1 MEVKVVE
8 MEGNYVKLE
17 IRGED
22 HTYLNLLQHY
32 LLEDEDVE
40 IAKYTIPHPLQDRAE
55 LVVKTKGK
63 NPLKA
68 IKEANEKIIRACEEL
83 LDQLK

>member
-8 MEGNYVKLE
+8 MSENYVKLE

-55 LVVKTKGK
+55 LIVKTKNK
-63 NPLKA
+63 NPLEA
-68 IKEANEKIIRACEEL
+68 IKEANEKIVKACDDL
-83 LDQLK
+83 LSQL

>member
-8 MEGNYVKLE
+8 MDGNYVKLE

-40 IAKYTIPHPLQDRAE
+40 IARYYIPHPLQDRAE
-55 LVVKTKGK
+55 LVVKTKSK
-63 NPLKA
+63 NPLEA
-68 IKEANEKIIRACEEL
+68 IKEANEKIVKACDEL
-83 LDQLK
+83 LAQI

>member
-8 MEGNYVKLE
+8 LEGNYVKLE

-40 IAKYTIPHPLQDRAE
+40 IAKYNVPHPLQDRAE

-63 NPLKA
+63 NSLEA
-68 IKEANEKIIRACEEL
+68 IKEANEKIIKACEEL
-83 LDQLK
+83 LSQIK

>member
-8 MEGNYVKLE
+8 MSENYVKLE

-40 IAKYTIPHPLQDRAE
+40 IAKYVVPHPLQDRAE
-55 LVVKTKGK
+55 LIVKTKNK
-63 NPLKA
+63 NPLEA
-68 IKEANEKIIRACEEL
+68 IRDANEKIVSACDEL
-83 LDQLK
+83 LDQIK